1 MKKRLADRIHR
12 MTPSATVELAG
23 KIAQLR
29 SQGVDILS
37 FSVGEPDFETPDN
50 ICQAAK
56 QAIDDGFTKYTAA
69 AGLEPVRRE
78 ICKKLEKDNG
88 LAYTPDQ
95 IIICTGA
102 KQALYNAFMAICN
115 PGDEVILPTPC
126 WVSYMEI
133 IKMAGGVPVPVPCG
147 EDNGFQ
153 PRIEDLRAAVT
164 DRTAAILFCSP
175 NNPTGA
181 VYSRELLTE
190 IGQLAAEHGLF
201 VVSDE
206 IYEALVYD
214 EARHYSVAALCP
226 GIKDSCIVIN
236 GVSKTYAM
244 TGWRVGYA
252 AGPRDIIKAMC
263 SLQGHMTSNTV
274 AINQMACM
282 EAMQGPQDAV
292 VRMHDEYARRRR
304 YMMDRLNAMSG
315 VRCPDAKGAFYVFPN
330 VGALYGKSDGKRTIR
345 DSSDL
350 AAYLLEEAHVAV
362 VPGVAFQ
369 APEYLRLTYASSME
383 NIIEGMDRMEAAL
396 QKLK

>member
-1 MKKRLADRIHR
+1 MKKRLANRIHQ
-12 MTPSATVELAG
+12 MIPSATVELAG

-37 FSVGEPDFETPDN
+37 FSVGEPDFDTPRN

-69 AGLEPVRRE
+69 AGLQPVRER
-78 ICKKLEKDNG
+78 ICKKLLDDNG
-88 LAYTPDQ
+88 LVYTPDQ

-115 PGDEVILPTPC
+115 PGDEVLLPAPC

-133 IKMAGGVPVPVPCG
+133 IKLAGAIPVLVQCT
-147 EDNGFQ
+147 EETGFQ

-164 DRTAAILFCSP
+164 DKTAAILFSSP

-190 IGQLAAEHGLF
+190 IGRLAAERDLF
-201 VVSDE
+201 LVSDE

-226 GIKDSCIVIN
+226 EIKERCIVVN

-252 AGPRDIIKAMC
+252 AGNVDVIKAMC
-263 SLQGHMTSNTV
+263 SLQGHMTSNTA
-274 AINQMACM
+274 AINQMACL
-282 EAMQGPQDAV
+282 EALQGPQNTVAN
-292 VRMHDEYARRRR
+292 MHDEFARRRR
-304 YMMDRLNAMSG
+304 YMIDRLNAMPNI
-315 VRCPDAKGAFYVFPN
+315 RCPEAKGAFYTFPN
-330 VGALYGKSDGKRTIR
+330 VSGLYGKAANGYIIH
-345 DSSDL
+345 SSNDL
-350 AAYLLEEAHVAV
+350 ASYLLEESHVAV
-362 VPGVAFQ
+362 VPGMAFQ
-369 APEYLRLTYASSME
+369 APDYLRLTYASSME
-383 NIIEGMDRMEAAL
+383 NIVEGMDRMESAIR
-396 QKLK
+396 KLK

>member
-1 MKKRLADRIHR
+1 

-133 IKMAGGVPVPVPCG
+133 IKMAGGVPVPVPCS

-181 VYSRELLTE
+181 VYSQELLTE
-190 IGQLAAEHGLF
+190 IGHLAAEHGLF

-226 GIKDSCIVIN
+226 GS
-236 GVSKTYAM
+236 
-244 TGWRVGYA
+244 
-252 AGPRDIIKAMC
+252 
-263 SLQGHMTSNTV
+263 
-274 AINQMACM
+274 
-282 EAMQGPQDAV
+282 
-292 VRMHDEYARRRR
+292 
-304 YMMDRLNAMSG
+304 
-315 VRCPDAKGAFYVFPN
+315 
-330 VGALYGKSDGKRTIR
+330 RT
-345 DSSDL
+345 
-350 AAYLLEEAHVAV
+350 
-362 VPGVAFQ
+362 
-369 APEYLRLTYASSME
+369 
-383 NIIEGMDRMEAAL
+383 AAL
-396 QKLK
+396 SSTACPRPTP

>member
-1 MKKRLADRIHR
+1 MKERLANRIHQ

-23 KIAQLR
+23 KIAQLK
-29 SQGVDILS
+29 SQGVDVIS
-37 FSVGEPDFETPDN
+37 FSVGEPDFETPQN

-56 QAIDDGFTKYTAA
+56 QAIDDGYTKYTAA
-69 AGLEPVRRE
+69 AGLEPVRQR
-78 ICKKLEKDNG
+78 ICKKLLDDNG
-88 LAYTPDQ
+88 LSYTPDQ

-102 KQALYNAFMAICN
+102 KQALYNAFMTICN
-115 PGDEVILPTPC
+115 PGDEVILPAPC

-133 IKMAGGVPVPVPCG
+133 VKLAGGVPVLVPCTQ
-147 EDNGFQ
+147 ENGFQ
-153 PRIEDLRAAVT
+153 PRIQDLRAAVT
-164 DRTAAILFCSP
+164 DRTAAILFSSP

-190 IGQLAAEHGLF
+190 IGRLAVERDLF

-214 EARHYSVAALCP
+214 DARHYSVAALCP
-226 GIKDSCIVIN
+226 EIKDRCIVIN

-252 AGPRDIIKAMC
+252 AGHRDVIKAMC
-263 SLQGHMTSNTV
+263 SLQGHMTSNT
-274 AINQMACM
+274 AAMNQLACL
-282 EAMQGPQDAV
+282 EALQGPQDAV
-292 VRMHDEYARRRR
+292 TRMHDEYARRRR
-304 YMMDRLNAMSG
+304 YMIDRLNAMPG
-315 VRCPDAKGAFYVFPN
+315 VHCPEAKGAFYTFPH
-330 VGALYGKSDGKRTIR
+330 VAALYGKSDGSRVIR
-345 DSSDL
+345 NSSDL
-350 AAYLLEEAHVAV
+350 AAYLLEESHVAV

-369 APEYLRLTYASSME
+369 APEHLRLTYASSME